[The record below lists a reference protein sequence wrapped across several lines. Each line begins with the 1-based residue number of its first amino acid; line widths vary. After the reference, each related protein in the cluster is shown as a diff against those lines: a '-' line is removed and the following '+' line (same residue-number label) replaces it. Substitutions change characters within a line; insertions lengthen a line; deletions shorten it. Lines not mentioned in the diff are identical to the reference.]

1 MKKIILLILLIS
13 FLGTIFL
20 IYKDFSTNNLNK
32 GYYLVQSYFFIFIVI
47 SSIIVLYLNKE
58 VQRYFL
64 ILLTSIFISLYI
76 FEFYVFKSGGI
87 KFFTSA
93 KDHWQNDIIFHKKR
107 IKEEN
112 ALSSFSLTNEEIV
125 SFSGISNSKI
135 VFCKESDAFSMYT
148 SDRYGFNNPDSVWD
162 NQADLIVLGDS
173 FVHGACVNDNETI
186 SRKLES
192 FSNINT
198 LNLGSGSNGPYE
210 YMAIMKSLI
219 KPILKKSNK
228 ENTVILVFYDNDNK
242 TTNKKKESLVN
253 ITNSIVEFSP
263 KLGFYPKD
271 SYLKKYYNFIRSNYD
286 LSKSE
291 IISEIKKVAKK
302 NFKNSA
308 FYNISTIFPLRKR
321 MKLINSFF
329 IRENYN
335 ETFHSPSQR
344 AILMLSNICKN
355 KCKPYIAYIP
365 ERNIGN
371 FNSRKVLKYKKT
383 LVETSNKL
391 KIPFLDAQKF
401 LDKRNR
407 DNYAPKGSHLSI
419 KGYEDFANFL
429 NKNIN

>member
-1 MKKIILLILLIS
+1 MRITTISKVEYKKIIGNFFLTLSSIYIPLVLIS
-13 FLGTIFL
+13 AFDFYSINNPQRIAPSRRKIEDLPQKIAAVEEGRFPIFAPDVILHSKAKPPIYPIGSLPYTKSYYCNEGYGLIKYKTDRFGLRNFDDKWSRIKKQRNIFL
-20 IYKDFSTNNLNK
+20 I
-32 GYYLVQSYFFIFIVI
+32 
-47 SSIIVLYLNKE
+47 
-58 VQRYFL
+58 
-64 ILLTSIFISLYI
+64 
-76 FEFYVFKSGGI
+76 
-87 KFFTSA
+87 
-93 KDHWQNDIIFHKKR
+93 
-107 IKEEN
+107 
-112 ALSSFSLTNEEIV
+112 
-125 SFSGISNSKI
+125 
-135 VFCKESDAFSMYT
+135 
-148 SDRYGFNNPDSVWD
+148 
-162 NQADLIVLGDS
+162 GDS